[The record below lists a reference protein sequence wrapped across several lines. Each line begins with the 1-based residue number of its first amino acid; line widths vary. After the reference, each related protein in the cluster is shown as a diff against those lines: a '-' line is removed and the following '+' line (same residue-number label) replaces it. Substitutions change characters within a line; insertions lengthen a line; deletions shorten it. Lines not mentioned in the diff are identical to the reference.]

1 VTVVARSLISIPERS
16 ATATWEAIVQL
27 IAPHPRSAARRDLD
41 AVAGVACSC
50 ITDEALANDPLVV
63 HGVGPRLRIYALYG
77 DDAVEGDR
85 ADESVL
91 SYVPTDGDWRMSI
104 PCLPD
109 DLAWV
114 QSKLKGASGRVTARE
129 LGAEMDEHA
138 NGSGDRCS
146 TAGSA
151 VALVVDRDVFFR
163 RKGGRI

>member
-27 IAPHPRSAARRDLD
+27 IAPNARSAARRDLD

-50 ITDEALANDPLVV
+50 ITDKALAGDPLVV

-85 ADESVL
+85 ANESAL
-91 SYVPTDGDWRMSI
+91 SYVPTDGDWQMSI

-109 DLAWV
+109 DLPWV
-114 QSKLKGASGRVTARE
+114 QRRLNGASTRVTARA
-129 LGAEMDEHA
+129 LGAEVEEHTD
-138 NGSGDRCS
+138 GSGDRSS
-146 TAGSA
+146 TGGSA
-151 VALVVDRDVFFR
+151 VPLAVDRDAFFR
-163 RKGGRI
+163 R